1 MNKLISTLKN
11 IFSIEDLRTRIL
23 NLILLLVVYRIGTF
37 IVIPGVDP
45 LILADPNFYGN
56 SESGGFLGLV
66 NTFSGGAF
74 DRVSI
79 FALGIM
85 PYISASIVIQLLTV
99 AVPTFQ
105 KMQKEGEDGRRKIN
119 AITRYLTIA
128 IVLVALSCKPKNN
141 STSNKSITSEI
152 SANELLQKTIDAH
165 GGEQLLKDSFIE
177 FKIDKTSFSLQY
189 DTGRANFKQIRQL
202 DSDTHTLSY
211 KYGNIQYFI
220 NDSLQSEESYSK
232 RMAEISLFGFLYTF
246 SIPFNL
252 TANDVI
258 ISKQANVT
266 IRQKEYYTLDVQFTK
281 IPDLPEDHFLL
292 YIDIDS
298 YEIGYVALQ
307 HDLSGSK
314 PQFRRM
320 IQPRKIKGILFQ
332 DYINY
337 KPKEKFVPLDQ
348 LLNLYEDQELVQV
361 SLIENKNIKN
371 KVR

>member
-1 MNKLISTLKN
+1 MK
-11 IFSIEDLRTRIL
+11 
-23 NLILLLVVYRIGTF
+23 
-37 IVIPGVDP
+37 
-45 LILADPNFYGN
+45 
-56 SESGGFLGLV
+56 
-66 NTFSGGAF
+66 
-74 DRVSI
+74 
-79 FALGIM
+79 
-85 PYISASIVIQLLTV
+85 
-99 AVPTFQ
+99 
-105 KMQKEGEDGRRKIN
+105 
-119 AITRYLTIA
+119 TRYLTIA

-152 SANELLQKTIDAH
+152 SANELLQKTIDAY

-332 DYINY
+332 DYILFHANDTITPLEQFY
-337 KPKEKFVPLDQ
+337 SKFNQSDL
-348 LLNLYEDQELVQV
+348 
-361 SLIENKNIKN
+361 
-371 KVR
+371 KVIRTVKFDSIRVKQKS